1 MARFRSA
8 GQSTPRSVRDLCPPR
23 CVGWRLRP
31 GQRTLPITRKVSHS
45 LIQTRDGDV
54 RISVKVKPRAPRSR
68 VVDVREGALVV
79 AVAAAPVDGEANA
92 ELTRTIA
99 RWLDVA
105 RSSVRIVAGMG
116 GRNKIVSVADVTETE
131 VRARLPR

>member
-1 MARFRSA
+1 
-8 GQSTPRSVRDLCPPR
+8 
-23 CVGWRLRP
+23 
-31 GQRTLPITRKVSHS
+31 VSHS

-54 RISVKVKPRAPRSR
+54 HISVKVKPRAPRSR
-68 VVDVREGALVV
+68 VVDVKEGALVV
-79 AVAAAPVDGEANA
+79 AVAAPPVDGAANV

-105 RSSVRIVAGMG
+105 RSSVRIVTGLG
-116 GRNKIVSVADVTETE
+116 GRNKIVAVADVTETE